1 MVLIDEA
8 DGSGR
13 CLACGSDGL
22 CLTRPFATEFLQN
35 RAETWVTTASMSE
48 GALESLLLLLVLFC
62 AATGRATSATGEVV
76 DEGAGRTR
84 RCSGTLTLLLLSLA
98 FLFFVCSG
106 RAVES
111 SINEN
116 DLFACLLTSARS

>member
-1 MVLIDEA
+1 
-8 DGSGR
+8 
-13 CLACGSDGL
+13 
-22 CLTRPFATEFLQN
+22 
-35 RAETWVTTASMSE
+35 MSE

-98 FLFFVCSG
+98 VRHILSHCSST
-106 RAVES
+106 AA
-111 SINEN
+111 
-116 DLFACLLTSARS
+116 DLRTALRTLLSLQLH